1 MGVRRV
7 FSVLFWCFFAA
18 SGLAYF
24 IVACLLW
31 LLTLPFDRQRRI
43 NHWWSC
49 VWASTYAYAYPG
61 WSVRVTGRELIEKG
75 QAYVLVANHTSIAD
89 VVLLFAL
96 FRQFKWVSKTAV
108 FRYPLLGWN
117 MSLSKYVPLERGDKA
132 SIERMLETCRGWLR
146 RGMSVLMFPEGT
158 RSKDGRLQ
166 TFKHGAFTLAK
177 DTGVPVVPIAIHGG
191 HLLIPK
197 NQGTFAPKA
206 DLWVQVLP
214 PIESEGVA
222 LPELVAT
229 SRQAI
234 ATALSKGPAP
244 VPADEPVAE
253 IRSPSLPSG

>member
-1 MGVRRV
+1 MRRV
-7 FSVLFWCFFAA
+7 FSVLFWSFFAV

-24 IVACLLW
+24 LVACLLW

-43 NHWWSC
+43 NHLWSC

-61 WSVRVTGRELIEKG
+61 WSVRVTGRDLIQKG

-89 VVLLFAL
+89 IVLLFAL

-108 FRYPLLGWN
+108 FKYPLLGWN

-132 SIERMLETCRGWLR
+132 SIDRMMESCRGWLR
-146 RGMSVLMFPEGT
+146 HGMSVLMFPEGT

-166 TFKHGAFTLAK
+166 NFKHGAFTLAK
-177 DTGVPVVPIAIHGG
+177 DVGVPVVPIAIHGG
-191 HLLIPK
+191 HLVIPK
-197 NQGTFAPKA
+197 NRGTFAPKA

-214 PIESEGVA
+214 PIPSEGMSLEA
-222 LPELVAT
+222 LSAA

-234 ATALSKGPAP
+234 ATALSMGPAP
-244 VPADEPVAE
+244 VPADEPAPE
-253 IRSPSLPSG
+253 FRSPSLPSR